1 MKFLKILVTLTLIYT
16 VSGITLL
23 YASSID
29 PAIERVT
36 LSQGG
41 RQYGNVIFTNTEDKD
56 IEVLLTPYTYNP
68 KTDEITEDKRNIFLK
83 VDTDS
88 IRVKA
93 KASFNIKYEIYPLT
107 NLANGTYY
115 NILAMTPIIDTKNVE
130 INQSI
135 SQLVI
140 LDIVDPNDQVRG
152 VTTTKYSTVIEVVKK
167 GIPFITP
174 TILSYKIK
182 NNSNYLLI
190 PQGRL
195 DVFNEKNSYKPT
207 YIYINEEKEKIY
219 PGETLENEIKIN
231 QWYVEDIFIKRYLM
245 GQIFNGVD
253 NNPQDVEFEMNNY
266 LIELG
271 VLLVITVMGILLSK
285 SIKED
290 LNKKKSTLK
299 KS

>member
-1 MKFLKILVTLTLIYT
+1 MKLLKILVTLTLIYT
-16 VSGITLL
+16 ASGIALL
-23 YASSID
+23 HASSID

-36 LSQGG
+36 LSQGE
-41 RQYGNVIFTNTEDKD
+41 RLYGNVIFTNTENKD

-68 KTDEITEDKRNIFLK
+68 KTDEITENKRHIFLK

-93 KASFNIKYEIYPLT
+93 KASFNIKYEIYPLE

-115 NILAMTPIIDTKNVE
+115 NILAMTPIVDTQNVE

-135 SQLVI
+135 SQLII

-152 VTTTKYSTVIEVVKK
+152 VTTTQYSIQIEVVKK
-167 GIPFITP
+167 GIPFLTP
-174 TILSYKIK
+174 TTLNYKIK

-195 DVFNEKNSYKPT
+195 DIFNEKNSYKPT
-207 YIYINEEKEKIY
+207 YIYINEDKEKIY
-219 PGETLENEIKIN
+219 PGETLDKEVDIN
-231 QWYVEDIFIKRYLM
+231 QWYIQDLFVKRFLI
-245 GQIFNGVD
+245 GQIYNGVD
-253 NNPQDVEFEMNNY
+253 NNAQEVEIEISNY
-266 LIELG
+266 LVELG
-271 VLLVITVMGILLSK
+271 VLLVILLIGLLLGK
-285 SIKED
+285 SVKED
-290 LNKKKSTLK
+290 FNKKKVISK